1 MSAKNSQHD
10 KKIKRR
16 FARSA
21 FGLPRSAID
30 NEKLNQNNFWWFS
43 TNVTKEEERNWKN
56 SKEGAR
62 EETTKMD
69 VPFVSLQ
76 RL

>member
-1 MSAKNSQHD
+1 MNAKTA
-10 KKIKRR
+10 R
-16 FARSA
+16 FARK
-21 FGLPRSAID
+21 GGT
-30 NEKLNQNNFWWFS
+30 FWWFS
-43 TNVTKEEERNWKN
+43 TNVIKEEERNWKN